1 MFTRW
6 SHLQKAIALQSK
18 TPENY
23 RFRVTKLFPY
33 FQWRT
38 GVNVLRRN
46 SIRLAEVWMDDYAKY
61 YYQRIGSDKGDF
73 GDISARLQLREDLG
87 CKSFQW
93 YLDTIFPELVRGR
106 ALEVVK
112 YFTN

>member
-1 MFTRW
+1 M
-6 SHLQKAIALQSK
+6 LIC
-18 TPENY
+18 
-23 RFRVTKLFPY
+23 

-61 YYQRIGSDKGDF
+61 YYQRIGSDKGEF
-73 GDISARLQLREDLG
+73 GDISARVQLREDLG

-93 YLDTIFPELVRGR
+93 YLDNIFPELVRFQNCESE
-106 ALEVVK
+106 LNVS
-112 YFTN
+112 TIP